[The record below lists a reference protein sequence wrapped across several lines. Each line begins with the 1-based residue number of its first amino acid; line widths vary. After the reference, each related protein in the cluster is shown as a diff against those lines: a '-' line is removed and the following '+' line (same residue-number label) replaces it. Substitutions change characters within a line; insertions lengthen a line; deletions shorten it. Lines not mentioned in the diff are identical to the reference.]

1 MTNPPATQSQPSSC
15 HQNTSHS
22 NPDSIDI
29 VVNKKNCLIPIKYEP
44 SDLVSIDS
52 GVSLRSE
59 AASKYKEMVSADAA
73 AGYSIGASSGYR
85 SYATQDY
92 TYNYWV
98 KVNGSTAA
106 ADAVSAHAGFSEHQT
121 GLAVNVKTGDCS
133 LDCFATTSAY
143 PWIREHAAEYGF
155 IERYKVGY
163 TTITGFS
170 PEAWHYRYVGT
181 SVSGDMKARGI
192 NTLEQYYGLP
202 AAPSY

>member
-1 MTNPPATQSQPSSC
+1 M
-15 HQNTSHS
+15 
-22 NPDSIDI
+22 I
-29 VVNKKNCLIPIKYEP
+29 NKKNCLNPLKYEP
-44 SDLVSIDS
+44 HDLVSVDS

-59 AASKYKEMVSADAA
+59 AASKYKQMVSAASA

-85 SYATQDY
+85 SYATQEY

-121 GLAVNVKTGDCS
+121 GLAVDVKTGNCS
-133 LDCFATTSAY
+133 LDCFTDTPEY
-143 PWIREHAAEYGF
+143 YWIRDHAHEYGF

-163 TTITGFS
+163 TNITGFS
-170 PEAWHYRYVGT
+170 PEAWHYRYIGT
-181 SVSGDMKARGI
+181 SISNDMKNRGI
-192 NTLEQYYGLP
+192 NTLEQYYGTP